1 MTHLGNVQV
10 EFGNAA
16 KPQCLQL
23 KSPRFYIPNLYG
35 LFGLFKPFD
44 VQIIELESTLNDIEP
59 VSLPSNDFYFIE
71 NKELVTV
78 TLRNE
83 LKERLR
89 SNRHEKCT
97 KIHMG
102 KRCVRQYLDKSRIP
116 APGLQNLSS
125 IEEASMLC
133 TTEYETIPGESGGP
147 LMQKLPSGKWAL
159 VGIVS
164 GTLRG
169 FRNYFIQ
176 SEFVST
182 AGHLNW
188 INSIILQ

>member
-1 MTHLGNVQV
+1 MEEPT
-10 EFGNAA
+10 
-16 KPQCLQL
+16 QL
-23 KSPRFYIPNLYG
+23 P
-35 LFGLFKPFD
+35 
-44 VQIIELESTLNDIEP
+44 
-59 VSLPSNDFYFIE
+59 
-71 NKELVTV
+71 
-78 TLRNE
+78 
-83 LKERLR
+83 
-89 SNRHEKCT
+89 
-97 KIHMG
+97 
-102 KRCVRQYLDKSRIP
+102 
-116 APGLQNLSS
+116 
-125 IEEASMLC
+125 MLC